1 MAEDQDKTLWKYL
14 SEEAKAGRL
23 DLDPS
28 VSNDCLK
35 ACEDE
40 LQVYRNARKMLT
52 RLADVSGFGDFPAA
66 DALAKMLGAKA
77 VGGEG
82 DFDSALAKHIEVL
95 ELIRDT
101 IKYSVDRLVDHDH
114 SQAAGITTVA
124 NK

>member
-1 MAEDQDKTLWKYL
+1 MADAQDVTLWKYL
-14 SEEAKAGRL
+14 AGESQAGRL

-40 LQVYRNARKMLT
+40 LMVYRNVRAKLGG
-52 RLADVSGFGDFPAA
+52 AANVSGLGDFPCS
-66 DALAKMLGAKA
+66 DQLGKMFGLKA

-82 DFDSALAKHIEVL
+82 SLDAALASHIEVL

-101 IKYSVDRLVDHDH
+101 IKYSVARLVDHDQA
-114 SQAAGITTVA
+114 QAAAISKQ
-124 NK
+124 N